1 MLNKLLKY
9 DLKYMIK
16 NMSIFY
22 VLAIFFAIITRL
34 LSIPEHTVM
43 LEILTK
49 ITSGCVIAMIANI
62 IINVMMRS
70 WVRFRDSLYKDESYL
85 THTLPVTKKELYNSK
100 FIQTLIFYFVS
111 FVIILVSLFIAYYSK
126 DNWTIISNYIKNITI
141 GLNMTTSFFITMAII
156 IIFLE
161 VFNAIQC
168 GFLGIILGN
177 KMNNGKT
184 GYSVLFGFI
193 TYLVAQS
200 LILGLVFIY
209 GLFDPSIME
218 LFKTATI
225 NIDVEAFKVL
235 AILSSLL
242 YIMIIFIMSILCKKE
257 LNKGV
262 NVE

>member
-22 VLAIFFAIITRL
+22 ILAIFFSIITRL
-34 LSIPEHTVM
+34 LTLPDQSVM
-43 LEILTK
+43 IGILYK
-49 ITSGCVIAMIANI
+49 ISSGCVIAMIANI

-85 THTLPVTKKELYNSK
+85 TLS
-100 FIQTLIFYFVS
+100 FI
-111 FVIILVSLFIAYYSK
+111 IILISLFIAYYSK
-126 DNWTIISNYIKNITI
+126 DNWTIITNYIKTITI
-141 GLNMTTSFFITMAII
+141 GLNMTTSFFISMAII

-161 VFNAIQC
+161 IFNAIQC
-168 GFLGIILGN
+168 GFLGIILGH

-193 TYLVAQS
+193 IYLIAQS
-200 LILGLVFIY
+200 IILFLVFIY
-209 GLFDPSIME
+209 GLFDPTIME

-225 NIDVEAFKVL
+225 NIDVKAFKSL
-235 AILSSLL
+235 AIVSSLL
-242 YIMIIFIMSILCKKE
+242 YLVIIFVMSIICKKQ
-257 LNKGV
+257 LSKGV
-262 NVE
+262 NIE

>member
-22 VLAIFFAIITRL
+22 ILSIFFALTTRILFNMEQSVIINIIGQI
-34 LSIPEHTVM
+34 SV
-43 LEILTK
+43 
-49 ITSGCVIAMIANI
+49 GCMFAMI
-62 IINVMMRS
+62 INTLINTIMRS
-70 WVRFRDSLYKDESYL
+70 WIRFRDSLYKDESYL
-85 THTLPVTKKELYNSK
+85 THTLPVTKNELYNSK
-100 FIQTLIFYFVS
+100 FIQTLIFFFIS
-111 FVIILVSLFIAYYSK
+111 FVIILISLFIAYYSK
-126 DNWTIISNYIKNITI
+126 ENWSALTNYIKTITT
-141 GLNMTTSFFITMAII
+141 GLNMSTSFFITMAII

-168 GFLGIILGN
+168 GFLGIIIGH
-177 KMNNGKT
+177 KMNNGKL

-193 TYLVAQS
+193 TYLLAQTI
-200 LILGLVFIY
+200 ILLLVFIY
-209 GLFDPSIME
+209 GLFDPTVME

-242 YIMIIFIMSILCKKE
+242 YMVIIFIMSILCKKE